1 MIKIYIN
8 SILVRLLSILMSLL
22 FIFSLVFSVIKI
34 ITIGVGLVSVDV
46 WVVVI
51 LTPFLILLFFSQVFS
66 YIQVDGDMLIIVR
79 LFGNRYINR
88 HDIDVYGYTG
98 LIGIKGYY
106 FSVIL
111 KTGRVVKI
119 SLTSK
124 ACKNKMLD
132 FLSDIKR

>member
-66 YIQVDGDMLIIVR
+66 YIQVDGDMLIKIGRASCRERV
-79 LFGNRYINR
+79 YI
-88 HDIDVYGYTG
+88 
-98 LIGIKGYY
+98 
-106 FSVIL
+106 
-111 KTGRVVKI
+111 
-119 SLTSK
+119 
-124 ACKNKMLD
+124 
-132 FLSDIKR
+132 